1 MQQLKRVGWQIGQPL
16 LPIHLVAQE
25 ESLLAHLNFY
35 IKNQGLPY
43 YGIGN
48 LKWDNTLLSQ
58 GVVAINRFTIIFP
71 SGEIIDVPDNG
82 KIASFDLNT
91 VNTNRVSLY
100 VHLLKEY
107 SEQEN
112 YGESIEE
119 EEKVCYAIHELVL
132 STENHLFAA
141 KVTMK
146 LGEFDKDIENRWKL
160 SEAYTP
166 PFYTILP
173 HPFLTGK
180 LSTIRTV
187 MESFQKELELESETG
202 KFFEQRTL
210 NTKLCLI
217 EVAKMR
223 QFLLNLE
230 REVITH
236 PYYLYE
242 QLSQFLSTM
251 ALIYVDQVDLRIIPY
266 QHEKLGPLFSKLADL
281 MIQYLKPKSKQLSNI
296 AFEKKQ
302 NCYVSE
308 RLPQDLYEAR
318 DIYFIVQLVDPKQ
331 KFALEGLKLASYSR
345 LYNTH
350 RFALTG
356 IILLRLE
363 SAPFNNNFTKHAY
376 VFKIEKDTEWEH
388 GLAEGKVAFSAQE
401 DGPSMQAYLYWK

>member
-35 IKNQGLPY
+35 IKNQGLPF
-43 YGIGN
+43 YGVGN

-58 GVVAINRFTIIFP
+58 GVVAINKFTIIFP

-82 KIASFDLNT
+82 TIASFDLNT
-91 VNTNRVSLY
+91 VNMNRVTLY
-100 VHLLKEY
+100 VHLLKE
-107 SEQEN
+107 STEQEIYADSN
-112 YGESIEE
+112 EE
-119 EEKVCYAIHELVL
+119 EEKIFYSIHELIL
-132 STENHLFAA
+132 STENHLFTA
-141 KVTMK
+141 KTTMK
-146 LGEFDKDIENRWKL
+146 LAEFEKDIENRWKL
-160 SEAYTP
+160 SETYTP
-166 PFYTILP
+166 PFYTITP

-187 MESFQKELELESETG
+187 MESFQKELELESGTG

-223 QFLLNLE
+223 QFLLNVE

-242 QLSQFLSTM
+242 QLCQFLSTM
-251 ALIYVDQVDLRIIPY
+251 ALIYVDQVDLKIIPY
-266 QHEKLGPLFSKLADL
+266 QHDKLGPLFSKLVDL
-281 MIQYLKPKSKQLSNI
+281 MIQYLKPKSEQLSHI
-296 AFEKKQ
+296 QFEKRQ
-302 NCYVSE
+302 NCYVSQ

-318 DIYFIVQLVDPKQ
+318 EIYFIVQLVDPKQ

-356 IILLRLE
+356 IVLLRLD
-363 SAPFNNNFTKHAY
+363 SAPFNNNFTKHAQ
-376 VFKIEKDTEWEH
+376 VFKIEKDSEWEH
-388 GLAEGKVAFSAQE
+388 GLAEGKVAFSVQE
-401 DGPSMQAYLYWK
+401 EEPLLQAFLYWK